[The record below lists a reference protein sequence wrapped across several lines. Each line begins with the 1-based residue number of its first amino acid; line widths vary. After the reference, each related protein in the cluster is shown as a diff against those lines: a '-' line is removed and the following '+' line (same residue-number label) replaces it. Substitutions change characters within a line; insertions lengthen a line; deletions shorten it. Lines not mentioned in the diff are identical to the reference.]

1 MSNSTQTRLQISPEF
16 VRQNGEVQ
24 TSIMYNQ
31 LGEQVKKLQSI
42 IRSVSNQFDEATFK
56 IDEFKKSDKKIK
68 KEFDEMIENLPLAAD
83 YIAKN
88 EDFLKLPR
96 DEQSKIISELIWS
109 NILQIKKLNDYT
121 NERYSYF
128 VNKIIEDNAQREI
141 DDFES
146 IETTLNHK
154 NPEEFLKE
162 LEKIEGK
169 EIKNQSALVSEPETE
184 PELKIDEMID
194 FLK

>member
-1 MSNSTQTRLQISPEF
+1 MSNQTQTRLQISPEF

-24 TSIMYNQ
+24 VSIMYNQ

-121 NERYSYF
+121 NERYSFF
-128 VNKIIEDNAQREI
+128 VNKIIEDNAQRAI
-141 DDFES
+141 DEFES
-146 IETTLNHK
+146 IETTQNHK
-154 NPEEFLKE
+154 NPEEYFKKIE
-162 LEKIEGK
+162 ESEKEGK
-169 EIKNQSALVSEPETE
+169 EIKNQSEPE
-184 PELKIDEMID
+184 PELKIDETMID
-194 FLK
+194 FLE